1 MFNSL
6 DALNGGKASSLTTDS
21 VPQKRERG
29 FSPGGAL
36 VLDNCVSELR
46 VLDKAPGD
54 RNEVPGVRDLIARP
68 GLGPPVQLG
77 VQ

>member
-6 DALNGGKASSLTTDS
+6 DALNGGKASCLTTDC
-21 VPQKRERG
+21 VPQERERG
-29 FSPGGAL
+29 SSPGGAL